1 MTQFTDAFRPACY
14 HFFMNILQIT
24 DPHLYGSAGGAL
36 RGVVTDASLRGVLE
50 EAFAS
55 VPDYEA
61 VLVTG
66 DLVQDDPSGYLRF
79 RSIFGNSPKPVL
91 CIPGNHDDPETM
103 RQSLAQAPFQY
114 CGTYAAAGWQF
125 IMLDS
130 YDPGHVGGRLAAREL
145 ERLDRALA
153 DSPAHAM
160 ICLHHHPVA
169 MGSLWLDTVGLA
181 NADEFWR
188 VLDAHAHVRA
198 VAWGHVHQEY
208 DGKRGNVRLFGTPS
222 TCAQFLPK
230 SDRYAID
237 THPPAYRPFTLH
249 SDGRIES
256 EIRWAQSLRSRQAAA
271 AR

>member
-1 MTQFTDAFRPACY
+1 MD
-14 HFFMNILQIT
+14 ILQIT
-24 DPHLYGSAGGAL
+24 DLHLYGSEGGAL
-36 RGVVTDASLRGVLE
+36 RGVVTDASLRSVLD
-50 EAFAS
+50 EAFAK

-79 RSIFGNSPKPVL
+79 RSIFGKSTKPVL
-91 CIPGNHDDPETM
+91 CIPGNHDEPDAM

-114 CGTYAAAGWQF
+114 CGTYMCAGWQF

-130 YDPGHVGGRLAAREL
+130 YDPGHVGGRLSAREL

-160 ICLHHHPVA
+160 VCLHHHPVPTR
-169 MGSLWLDTVGLA
+169 SRWLDTVGLA
-181 NADEFWR
+181 NADDLWR

-198 VAWGHVHQEY
+198 LAWGHVHQEY

-222 TCAQFLPK
+222 TGAQFLPN
-230 SDRYAID
+230 SDRYAVD
-237 THPPAYRPFTLH
+237 TRPPAYRPFTLH

-256 EIRWAQSLRSRQAAA
+256 EIRWVRSLALRHAAT